1 MARGSGPSCLGRGP
15 LAPVRITMTLD
26 STPPIFVGPTKTT
39 RLGNSLILDVAAP
52 QGNLVVERGSI
63 IPRASL
69 IVTTAARNIIEHS
82 KAGEKAEHI
91 VVHGS
96 AEDVLEHP
104 GLKEIVDNLRA
115 LRTKWYPRAKTCLF
129 TKATNVNNAE
139 KRLMLGAFDK
149 LFVDFEWS
157 TAKAFASLTGQKSTE
172 LAVLTKTLTGQEHL
186 IVQTRFWTGD
196 LANSAAA
203 DVASWCKKVAELKP
217 LAIHVLGGTPTVKGK
232 KMKALT
238 PSKLEKLTEK
248 IADTTGITA
257 LCFPQED
264 PALPA

>member
-1 MARGSGPSCLGRGP
+1 
-15 LAPVRITMTLD
+15 MTLD
-26 STPPIFVGPTKTT
+26 STPPIFVGPTKTS

-96 AEDVLEHP
+96 AEDVLYHP
-104 GLKEIVDNLRA
+104 GLKEIVDNLKA

-129 TKATNVNNAE
+129 TNAFDVDNAV

-149 LFVDFEWS
+149 LFVHYEWT
-157 TAKAFASLTGQKSTE
+157 TAKDFASATGRKSTD
-172 LAVLTKTLTGQEHL
+172 LAILTKTLTGQEHL
-186 IVQTRFWTGD
+186 IVQSRFWTGD
-196 LANSAAA
+196 LANSTAK
-203 DVASWCKKVAELKP
+203 DVEAWCKKVCELKP
-217 LAIHVLGGTPTVKGK
+217 LAIHVIGGEPTVKGK
-232 KMKALT
+232 KMKGLT
-238 PSKLEKLTEK
+238 PSKLEKLAVK
-248 IADTTGITA
+248 IADLTGLTV
-257 LCFPQED
+257 LCYPQQD
-264 PALPA
+264 AALPA